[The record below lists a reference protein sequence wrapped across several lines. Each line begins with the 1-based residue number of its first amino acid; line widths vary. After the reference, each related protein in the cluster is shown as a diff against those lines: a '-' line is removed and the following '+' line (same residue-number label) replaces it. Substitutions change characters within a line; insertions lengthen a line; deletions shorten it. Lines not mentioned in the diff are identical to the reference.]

1 MANTKQAKKMI
12 RKTKAKTAYNRWWKT
27 KVKDTYK
34 TLLDVISKEKDTEKK
49 ATALKAFQK
58 SIDKAA
64 KNGIIKKNK
73 VNRMKSQAAKKVA

>member
-1 MANTKQAKKMI
+1 MI
-12 RKTKAKTAYNRWWKT
+12 RKTKAKTTYNRWWKT

-34 TLLDVISKEKDTEKK
+34 ALLEVISNEKETEKK

-58 SIDKAA
+58 NLDKAT

-73 VNRMKSQAAKKVA
+73 ANRMKSQAAKKAA